1 VKRYLIM
8 RDEAAAVTELESKTP
23 KNRPVLVPA
32 MTDEMAGDGL
42 KGRVRA
48 MKDQTE
54 TEMIREVLIETHWN
68 RRIAAEKLQIS
79 YKALLYKIRQY
90 ELKATG

>member
-1 VKRYLIM
+1 
-8 RDEAAAVTELESKTP
+8 
-23 KNRPVLVPA
+23 
-32 MTDEMAGDGL
+32 
-42 KGRVRA
+42 